1 MSVKLRVPGQK
12 IDALVGARDEDV
24 ENYFGAFQL
33 VTRDAVQVA
42 AEERG
47 KAQAVEIP
55 AAESDVVELE
65 YADGTREWIAAEKLA
80 ERLKNANRGLVS
92 GDTVYVSP
100 QLTGVRTRGTGEW
113 ILKGLKVIGVDPAGQ
128 LADKAAAEIANHF
141 ESQQQPGPG
150 LYYAQELFE
159 WDAKATQNSVAGA
172 PNAINSADELGS
184 SDKPY
189 LVLLHGTTSSTKAS
203 FGRLARSGDWQS
215 LTQKYGKQILALD
228 HRTLSTSPVQNA
240 LDLARLLPAKTRLH
254 LLSHSR
260 GGLIGELLARG
271 PVHREALEVFKRLNR
286 PEGEIETLLALSDEL
301 AEKQLRI
308 ERFVRVACPTR
319 GTELAST
326 RLDRYLSILLNL
338 IGLIPSVDDSL
349 IYPFAKATILA
360 LIHKKADPKD
370 LPGLEAMM
378 PSSPLVSYLNAAGV
392 TSSTDLAV
400 VAGDIEGRGI
410 LNTLG
415 VLATDLYFQQ
425 DHDLVVNTDSMFK
438 GVERDAGT
446 YYFYEKGPNVS
457 HFNYFT
463 NDTSRGRITNWL
475 LGKDPEQAGF
485 KRLEKF
491 AEPVPDL
498 SRELVR
504 RAAADAPVV
513 FVVPTVMGTYLR
525 AEGERIWLNLEPLA
539 GGKLRQ
545 LEMGQEDSAPGAANG
560 GADRDG
566 DAQHVVTDGIV
577 AEGYAELLKSLADRF
592 VVIPFPYDWRES
604 LVDAG
609 LRLAIEVEAELRRH
623 QRPIHILAHGS
634 GGLVAGAMAAH
645 KAATWAQVTRRKGR
659 LVLLDAPLAGMPS
672 AAALLNGTARISQ
685 MLAILDPGLEH
696 SDVGAIFRT
705 FPGVVELL
713 PTDCLTGQGWEG
725 LEASQITSGLKALLS
740 SALEV
745 RRKLVWSKL
754 NQGATPAILQ
764 VVCTGSS
771 SSASDS
777 SDDEA
782 PGTDD
787 ASHPDGSPHSADD
800 DTASLS
806 IATWY
811 APIAPGAVLRDKS
824 GFRAYANL
832 LERGTTDDLTK
843 DRHPA
848 KNGLSG
854 PGPENGP
861 VIFPTAAELVDAA
874 IGLTPRRGR
883 EQRRAGLRVSVAHG
897 SLENAR
903 FPVVVGHYFGDPIAG
918 AEAVLDRALDGRL
931 SWRFGAGIYPDVP
944 GRAEVVEA
952 PGNQPPG
959 GLVLGLGQ
967 VGSLTADTLTKS
979 TAVAAMRHAL
989 AVLENAWG
997 ERSDKRW
1004 RSAAFSSVLVGT
1016 SGGYAINIE
1025 GSIIAIVQGAIMANR
1040 LLQEQGLWQQVHVDE
1055 IEFVEMYEDSATYA
1069 AHVVSNLTKEN
1080 LTLPLTSTDDG
1091 EDMAELDPCPFLGTI
1106 GGGLGGKPP
1115 SVYQSGWWRRVQIS
1129 ELPHKPNEP
1138 AGGLE
1143 FVSLTDRARAEQSF
1157 HATQA
1162 PLIERFVREAIGNP
1176 MYAPELHSALYEL
1189 LLPNSMKDQAPETA
1203 NWIFVVDETSANYP
1217 WEMIAEPSQD
1227 LPLAVRAGVLRQ
1239 FKTVQFRSGIRTPHG
1254 SNALVI
1260 GDPDLGKDSDRQLP
1274 AAGEE
1279 ADAVAVELSKYGYS
1293 VTLLGKSKGSTAV
1306 DIVSALYA
1314 KEYRVIHIAAHGFY
1328 DPDHPERSGV
1338 VIGKDMFL
1346 TAAEFG
1352 QMRVVP
1358 EFVFLNCCHLAQ
1370 TAQERQT
1377 SGTAAPSV
1385 ETAWHQL
1392 AAGVARQLIEVGVRA
1407 VVAAGWAVNDNA
1419 AKDFAVQ
1426 LYSEMLAEGMP
1437 FGDAVRQ
1444 ARKSI
1449 FENYRLANTWGAYQC
1464 YGMPSFVLN
1473 GIAHTK
1479 GDAGRAPVSVHEI
1492 IDRLRTL
1499 RATAEATPAECKNI
1513 RDQVD
1518 ELQRALREEWRGGS
1532 VWYALGDA
1540 YAAVGETKLAIE
1552 YLRRALT
1559 VTGETEAAPL
1569 QTIEQL
1575 AELEIRYAMELWRRQ
1590 GTAPAAAAQPNG
1602 VVEDLFSMANLRL
1615 ESALSMGRTAER
1627 LCLQGYYYQ
1636 RHALTMKADK
1646 SKRRELVCA
1655 ERSYYDAYLLAMQVD
1670 DPYPALDWVICKFF
1684 ASDNTQKC
1692 SDQQRRDMQSM
1703 VDTITR
1709 SERIT
1714 RERLT
1719 SNSSFRERVHLPD
1732 AALLRALLAGQVD
1745 TQMESLTQAYR
1756 AVFQVRTT
1764 AKERSAAL
1772 ERLDYLAELLVWA
1785 NHMSAAGSLRKL
1797 RKALAAPAH

>member
-1 MSVKLRVPGQK
+1 MSVQLRIPGQK

-24 ENYFGAFQL
+24 EKYFGEFQL
-33 VTRDAVQVA
+33 VTRDAVHVA
-42 AEERG
+42 ADERG
-47 KAQAVEIP
+47 KALTVEIP
-55 AAESDVVELE
+55 AAEDDVVELE
-65 YADGTREWIAAEKLA
+65 YVDGTREWIAAKSLA
-80 ERLKNANRGLVS
+80 ERLNDINRDMVG

-100 QLTGVRTRGTGEW
+100 QLTGMRTRGAGEW
-113 ILKGLKVIGVDPAGQ
+113 LLNGLKVIGVDPSGQ
-128 LADKAAAEIANHF
+128 LADMAAAEIAHHF

-159 WDAKATQNSVAGA
+159 WDAKATQDPGAGA
-172 PNAINSADELGS
+172 PKAIKPGKLES

-189 LVLLHGTTSSTKAS
+189 LVLLHGTASSTKAS

-215 LTQKYGKQILALD
+215 LTQKYGRQILALD
-228 HRTLSTSPVQNA
+228 HRTLSASPEQNA
-240 LDLARLLPAKTRLH
+240 LDLARLLPPKARLH

-271 PVHREALEVFKRLNR
+271 PVLREALEVFKRPNR
-286 PEGEIETLLALSDEL
+286 PEDEIKTILALSEEL
-301 AEKQLRI
+301 AKKQFRI
-308 ERFVRVACPTR
+308 ERFVRVACPAR
-319 GTELAST
+319 GTVLAST
-326 RLDRYLSILLNL
+326 KLDRYLSILLNL
-338 IGLIPSVDDSL
+338 IGLIPIVDDSL

-360 LIHKKADPKD
+360 LIHKKAQPED

-378 PSSPLVSYLNAAGV
+378 PTSPLISFLNAAGA

-400 VAGDIEGRGI
+400 VAGDIEGHGI
-410 LNTLG
+410 LSTLG

-446 YYFYEKGPNVS
+446 YYSYEKGPNVS
-457 HFNYFT
+457 HFNYFI

-491 AEPVPDL
+491 VAPVPDL
-498 SRELVR
+498 SRELERTV
-504 RAAADAPVV
+504 AADAPVV
-513 FVVPTVMGTYLR
+513 FVVPTAMGTYLR
-525 AEGERIWLNLEPLA
+525 AGSQRIWPNLEPLA
-539 GGKLRQ
+539 EGKLRR
-545 LEMGQEDSAPGAANG
+545 LEISQEGSAPGATHE
-560 GADRDG
+560 GADQDE
-566 DAQHVVTDGIV
+566 DVQNVVTDGIV

-604 LVDAG
+604 TVDAG
-609 LRLAIEVEAELRRH
+609 LRLAIEIEAELRRH

-645 KAATWAQVTRRKGR
+645 RTATWAQVTRRKGR

-672 AAALLNGTARISQ
+672 TAALLNGTARISQ
-685 MLAILDPGLEH
+685 MLAILDPHLEFE
-696 SDVGAIFRT
+696 DVGAIFRT

-713 PTDCLTGQGWEG
+713 PTACLTGEG
-725 LEASQITSGLKALLS
+725 REDLEATRKSSEFKAALS

-745 RRKLVWSKL
+745 RKKLDWSKL
-754 NQGATPAILQ
+754 NQGEAPAILQ
-764 VVCTGSS
+764 VVCTGGPSS
-771 SSASDS
+771 FHGCSDKS
-777 SDDEA
+777 
-782 PGTDD
+782 PGADD
-787 ASHPDGSPHSADD
+787 ASYPAGSPDGADD
-800 DTASLS
+800 ATISHS
-806 IATWY
+806 IPTWFT
-811 APIAPGAVLRDKS
+811 PIASGAVLRDRS

-843 DRHPA
+843 ERHLA
-848 KNGLSG
+848 KNGLAGIS
-854 PGPENGP
+854 PEEGP

-874 IGLTPRRGR
+874 LGLTPRRGR
-883 EQRRAGLRVSVAHG
+883 EQRRVGLRISVVHG
-897 SLENAR
+897 NLENAR

-931 SWRFGAGIYPDVP
+931 SRRFGAGIYPDVP

-1040 LLQEQGLWQQVHVDE
+1040 LLQEQGLWKQVRVDE
-1055 IEFVEMYEDSATYA
+1055 IEFVEMYEDSAIHA
-1069 AHVVSNLTKEN
+1069 AHVISNLTKEN
-1080 LTLPLTSTDDG
+1080 LTLPLTATDDG
-1091 EDMAELDPCPFLGTI
+1091 EDMADLDPCPFLGTI

-1115 SVYQSGWWRRVQIS
+1115 SVYKSGWWRRVQIS
-1129 ELPHKPNEP
+1129 ELPHKGNQP

-1143 FVSLTDRARAEQSF
+1143 FISLTDRARAEQSL

-1162 PLIERFVREAIGNP
+1162 PLIERFVQEAIANP
-1176 MYAPELHSALYEL
+1176 MYAPDLHSALYEL
-1189 LLPNSMKDQAPETA
+1189 LLPNSMKDQAQETA
-1203 NWIFVVDETSANYP
+1203 NWIFVVDDTSANYP

-1239 FKTVQFRSGIRTPHG
+1239 LKTVQFRSGIRTPHG

-1260 GDPDLGKDSDRQLP
+1260 GDPDLGEDSEHQLP

-1279 ADAVAVELSKYGYS
+1279 ADAVAAELSKYGYS

-1306 DIVSALYA
+1306 EIVSALYA
-1314 KEYRVIHIAAHGFY
+1314 KEYRVIHIAAHGLY
-1328 DPDHPERSGV
+1328 DPKHPERSGV

-1358 EFVFLNCCHLAQ
+1358 EFVFLNCCHLAK
-1370 TAQERQT
+1370 TAPERQS

-1385 ETAWHQL
+1385 ETAWHRL
-1392 AAGVARQLIEVGVRA
+1392 AASVARQLIEVGVRA
-1407 VVAAGWAVNDNA
+1407 VVAAGWAVNDKA
-1419 AKDFAVQ
+1419 AKEFAVQ
-1426 LYSEMLAEGMP
+1426 LYSQMLAEGMP

-1449 FENYRLANTWGAYQC
+1449 FENYRMANTWGAYQC
-1464 YGMPSFVLN
+1464 YGMPAFVLS
-1473 GIAHTK
+1473 GLAHTK
-1479 GDAGRAPVSVHEI
+1479 GSNGSVPVSGHEI
-1492 IDRLRTL
+1492 IELLRTL
-1499 RATAEATPAECKNI
+1499 RVKAEDAPAERRSI

-1518 ELQRALREEWRGGS
+1518 GLQRALREEWDSGS
-1532 VWYALGDA
+1532 AWYAFGDV
-1540 YAAVGETKLAIE
+1540 YAALGETKLAID

-1559 VTGETEAAPL
+1559 VPEETETAPL
-1569 QTIEQL
+1569 QAIEQL
-1575 AELEIRYAMELWRRQ
+1575 AELEIRYAAELWRGH
-1590 GTAPAAAAQPNG
+1590 GTAPAAAAQANG
-1602 VVEDLFSMANLRL
+1602 KVQGLFVQALKRL
-1615 ESALSMGRTAER
+1615 DSALSMGETADR
-1627 LCLQGYYYQ
+1627 LCLLGYYYQ
-1636 RHALTMKADK
+1636 RHALTMESNDTKRKELDCAADNYYKAY
-1646 SKRRELVCA
+1646 RLT
-1655 ERSYYDAYLLAMQVD
+1655 MQAN
-1670 DPYPALDWVICKFF
+1670 DPHSALDWVICKYF
-1684 ASDNTQKC
+1684 ASDGTP
-1692 SDQQRRDMQSM
+1692 SDKEIQNM
-1703 VDTITR
+1703 VDAITH
-1709 SERIT
+1709 SERIM
-1714 RERLT
+1714 RERPT
-1719 SNSSFRERVHLPD
+1719 SKSSFRARVHFSD
-1732 AALLRALLAGQVD
+1732 AALLRALLAGQLAV
-1745 TQMESLTQAYR
+1745 QMESLAQGYR
-1756 AVFQVRTT
+1756 DVFQVRST
-1764 AKERSAAL
+1764 AKERSTAL
-1772 ERLDYLAELLVWA
+1772 ERLECLADLLAWA
-1785 NHMSAAGSLRKL
+1785 NQKSVAGSLRKL
-1797 RKALAAPAH
+1797 RKTLAAPVR